1 MCFLVSLIQT
11 FILMIL
17 LFLQCNLS
25 LAFTLNFPESSLWVA
40 NMRDV
45 ASERLRD
52 DDQQD
57 IYLIFLQSLLLLLK
71 KVQTPD
77 FILNNFR

>member
-1 MCFLVSLIQT
+1 MFFGEFDPNFYFDDPS
-11 FILMIL
+11 
-17 LFLQCNLS
+17 FLQCNLS

-71 KVQTPD
+71 KVQSPD